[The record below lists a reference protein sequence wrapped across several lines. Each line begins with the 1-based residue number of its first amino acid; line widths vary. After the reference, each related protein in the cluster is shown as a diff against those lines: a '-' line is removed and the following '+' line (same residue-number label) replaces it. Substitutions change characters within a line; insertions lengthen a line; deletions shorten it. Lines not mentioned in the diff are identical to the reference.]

1 MKRCSLF
8 ITGAKTEEVA
18 LMNGLTVNLHLLM
31 VRDKH
36 LCQHSEE
43 ENTTRRKTDV
53 KKDSKWQFV
62 SLFCSFPST
71 NQRQLA
77 TKSSWKTKPF
87 LQTTWVNLHMF
98 EQTHKTVSIK
108 PFLYCWNS
116 WATNPLFTSW
126 LSCCCTLTPAQIKS
140 VNLKGHRMFKAGGP
154 TQKQQM
160 NMTPVFSPVL
170 STPSSLRSSC
180 EDSTLRRA
188 CCCWKPDRYRSKQFT
203 HSLVVFL
210 WASISIRANIVPYKA
225 LREESEDFF

>member
-87 LQTTWVNLHMF
+87 LQTTWVNLQMF
-98 EQTHKTVSIK
+98 EQRLKTPSFYKTLPLLLEFLSHKSSFY
-108 PFLYCWNS
+108 FLVVMLLHFDSSSDKKRESQRSPDVKS
-116 WATNPLFTSW
+116 WWSNTETTNEHDSCL
-126 LSCCCTLTPAQIKS
+126 LSCPQYAVESQIQLRGFDPQES
-140 VNLKGHRMFKAGGP
+140 MLLLKARPVQEQTVH
-154 TQKQQM
+154 TQFGCFA
-160 NMTPVFSPVL
+160 VS
-170 STPSSLRSSC
+170 
-180 EDSTLRRA
+180 
-188 CCCWKPDRYRSKQFT
+188 
-203 HSLVVFL
+203 
-210 WASISIRANIVPYKA
+210 
-225 LREESEDFF
+225 

>member
-53 KKDSKWQFV
+53 KKDSKWQFL

-87 LQTTWVNLHMF
+87 LQTTWVNLQMF
-98 EQTHKTVSIK
+98 EQTHKTPSFYEIL
-108 PFLYCWNS
+108 PLLLEFLSHKSSFYFLVVMLLHFDSSSDKKRESQRSPDVKS
-116 WATNPLFTSW
+116 WWSNTETTNEPDSCL
-126 LSCCCTLTPAQIKS
+126 LSCPQYAVESQIQLRGFDPQQS
-140 VNLKGHRMFKAGGP
+140 MLLLKARPVQEQTVH
-154 TQKQQM
+154 TQFGCFA
-160 NMTPVFSPVL
+160 VS
-170 STPSSLRSSC
+170 
-180 EDSTLRRA
+180 
-188 CCCWKPDRYRSKQFT
+188 
-203 HSLVVFL
+203 
-210 WASISIRANIVPYKA
+210 
-225 LREESEDFF
+225 

>member
-53 KKDSKWQFV
+53 KKDSKWQFL

-98 EQTHKTVSIK
+98 EQTHKTPSFYEIL
-108 PFLYCWNS
+108 PLLLEFLSHKSSFYFLVVMLLHFDSSSDKKRESQRSPDVKS
-116 WATNPLFTSW
+116 WWSDTETTNEHDSCL
-126 LSCCCTLTPAQIKS
+126 LSCPQYAVESQIQLRGFDPQES
-140 VNLKGHRMFKAGGP
+140 MLLLKARPVQEQTVH
-154 TQKQQM
+154 TQFGCFA
-160 NMTPVFSPVL
+160 VS
-170 STPSSLRSSC
+170 
-180 EDSTLRRA
+180 
-188 CCCWKPDRYRSKQFT
+188 
-203 HSLVVFL
+203 
-210 WASISIRANIVPYKA
+210 
-225 LREESEDFF
+225 

>member
-98 EQTHKTVSIK
+98 EQTHKTPSFYEIL
-108 PFLYCWNS
+108 PLLLEFLSHKSSFYFLVVMLLHFDSSSDKKRESQRSPDVKS
-116 WATNPLFTSW
+116 WWSNTETTNEHDSCL
-126 LSCCCTLTPAQIKS
+126 LSCPQYAVESQIQLRGFDPQES
-140 VNLKGHRMFKAGGP
+140 MLLLKARPVQEQTVH
-154 TQKQQM
+154 TQFGCFA
-160 NMTPVFSPVL
+160 VS
-170 STPSSLRSSC
+170 
-180 EDSTLRRA
+180 
-188 CCCWKPDRYRSKQFT
+188 
-203 HSLVVFL
+203 
-210 WASISIRANIVPYKA
+210 
-225 LREESEDFF
+225 

>member
-53 KKDSKWQFV
+53 KKDSKWQFL

-98 EQTHKTVSIK
+98 EQTHKTPSFYEIL
-108 PFLYCWNS
+108 PLLLEFLSHKSSFYFLVVMLLHFDSSSDKKRESQRSPDVKS
-116 WATNPLFTSW
+116 WWSNTETTNEHDSCL
-126 LSCCCTLTPAQIKS
+126 LSCPQYAVESQIQLRGFDPQES
-140 VNLKGHRMFKAGGP
+140 MLLLKARPVQEQTVH
-154 TQKQQM
+154 TQFGCFA
-160 NMTPVFSPVL
+160 VS
-170 STPSSLRSSC
+170 
-180 EDSTLRRA
+180 
-188 CCCWKPDRYRSKQFT
+188 
-203 HSLVVFL
+203 
-210 WASISIRANIVPYKA
+210 
-225 LREESEDFF
+225 

>member
-1 MKRCSLF
+1 MRSCSLF

-53 KKDSKWQFV
+53 KKDSKWQFL

-98 EQTHKTVSIK
+98 EQTHKTPSFYEIL
-108 PFLYCWNS
+108 PLLLEFLSHKSSFYFLVVMLLHFDSSSDKKRESQRSPDVKS
-116 WATNPLFTSW
+116 WWSDTETTNEHDSCL
-126 LSCCCTLTPAQIKS
+126 LSCPQYAVESQIQLRGFDPQES
-140 VNLKGHRMFKAGGP
+140 MLLLKARPVQEQTVH
-154 TQKQQM
+154 TQFGCFA
-160 NMTPVFSPVL
+160 VS
-170 STPSSLRSSC
+170 
-180 EDSTLRRA
+180 
-188 CCCWKPDRYRSKQFT
+188 
-203 HSLVVFL
+203 
-210 WASISIRANIVPYKA
+210 
-225 LREESEDFF
+225 